1 VRVFIIAYEEGPEL
15 DALVKVVA
23 ERFEVDADIKT
34 LVTALAGAFG
44 VSVAVGRVP
53 ELAEP
58 VIRGLLLRDSLALKA
73 TGSEQSPAGF
83 APVRQSA

>member
-44 VSVAVGRVP
+44 VSVAVGRVGGDTS
-53 ELAEP
+53 A
-58 VIRGLLLRDSLALKA
+58 VVTALLRSEGVALPR
-73 TGSEQSPAGF
+73 SFPQPHQPVQRAG
-83 APVRQSA
+83 